1 MLDAQI
7 EIEQSK
13 EIHLLSQLLPENLNN
28 CKFVN
33 ALLGQNKVTGV
44 IRSVEILLT
53 TLLQE
58 SWLQALVLTNPACED
73 FESVSFEEVIEISR
87 QYMLT

>member
-1 MLDAQI
+1 MAPVQLEKIFPLSQSQVLDAQI

-44 IRSVEILLT
+44 IKSVEILLT

-58 SWLQALVLTNPACED
+58 C
-73 FESVSFEEVIEISR
+73 
-87 QYMLT
+87 